1 MKAEIIEHLFA
12 NLPTGAHDADEI
24 NLKTNAPT
32 WSDATA
38 KPAGFDRA
46 GLIGLVQDIHSTS
59 KDNRAFLHARFGLGE
74 DVLMPYKATIDR
86 WLWPDVLE
94 NQNSSIAK
102 ATKVIANHKK
112 ALGQPEGLAKGPRP

>member
-12 NLPTGAHDADEI
+12 NLPTGTHDADEI

-46 GLIGLVQDIHSTS
+46 GPIGLVQDIHSTS

-74 DVLMPYKATIDR
+74 DVLTPY
-86 WLWPDVLE
+86 
-94 NQNSSIAK
+94 K
-102 ATKVIANHKK
+102 ATKVIANHEK